1 MRTENSSR
9 KKKALCHLDMV
20 KYHDDLQASSFMNDT
35 FQFSG
40 IRRCPGED
48 LANIEMFLVLAN
60 LLKAFVFRTPEN
72 DDNSVGTY
80 YKTGTGVLRNPKPYY
95 VVLENRS

>member
-1 MRTENSSR
+1 MTTGNSSTT
-9 KKKALCHLDMV
+9 KKALCLLATVMHEQYLMQS
-20 KYHDDLQASSFMNDT
+20 YLT
-35 FQFSG
+35 FDSLG